1 MLPQLCLGFITT
13 RSRFEMAGPVSK
25 PRRPLS
31 RPQPRRLRAPP
42 PVEQLLVFNLRGLGM
57 GRRLALYMFYE
68 AWRLIQGLIQGGS
81 ERENSEDN
89 DSGSMV

>member
-1 MLPQLCLGFITT
+1 MLPQLSLSFLATSST
-13 RSRFEMAGPVSK
+13 FEMAGPVSK
-25 PRRPLS
+25 PRRPLN
-31 RPQPRRLRAPP
+31 RPQPRRPRAPP

-68 AWRLIQGLIQGGS
+68 AYRIIQGLIQGGS

-89 DSGSMV
+89 GSGSMV

>member
-13 RSRFEMAGPVSK
+13 RSRFEMAVPFSK
-25 PRRPLS
+25 PRRPLN
-31 RPQPRRLRAPP
+31 RPQPRRPRASS
-42 PVEQLLVFNLRGLGM
+42 PVEQLLVFNLRGLGL

-68 AWRLIQGLIQGGS
+68 AWRLIQGLIGS

-89 DSGSMV
+89 GSGDMV

>member
-13 RSRFEMAGPVSK
+13 RSRFEMAVPFSK
-25 PRRPLS
+25 PRRPLN
-31 RPQPRRLRAPP
+31 RPQPRRPRASS

-68 AWRLIQGLIQGGS
+68 AWRLVQGLIQGGS